1 MEQKKPQEERE
12 KKTKFADRKVNVAAL
27 VISGAAVIFL
37 FGLLIGLGL

>member
-1 MEQKKPQEERE
+1 MEQKKMQEERE

-27 VISGAAVIFL
+27 VIGCGIVIFL